1 MENSVTV
8 PHEAP
13 SDGRK
18 SSDPLRMI
26 TNLHWRDFIDSS
38 WSVSISF
45 LRLIFFYSFYFGFD
59 DA

>member
-45 LRLIFFYSFYFGFD
+45 LRLIFLTLSVLD
-59 DA
+59 LIMA